1 MKKFNTPDPLIRRIQ
16 ALFLIALF
24 ALAAGCSSVRF
35 TYNQGDTLLYWW
47 LNAYVDLEGEQ
58 SAKVRNDIDEF
69 FQWHRKTQL
78 RDYAAVLTKVQR
90 QLAANPT
97 QADLMA
103 DYRDVK
109 ARTEALALKAVPQ
122 MADLALSLT
131 PEQIAQMEKRFK
143 TKNDEYR
150 RKVLPSDPEKRQ
162 KARFKKSM
170 DQFELWFGNFSRD
183 QGAILRK
190 ASDARPLADGE
201 TMLEERMW
209 RQRKIATLLRKIQQE
224 KPSKEATMALINTML
239 REMFNRIESPERKA
253 FYDAYADS
261 TAKYVLTA
269 IRIATPAQKAHA
281 QKRMQGWIEDFNVLA
296 TEAR

>member
-1 MKKFNTPDPLIRRIQ
+1 MIRRIQ
-16 ALFLIALF
+16 MLFLIALF
-24 ALAAGCSSVRF
+24 TLAAGCSSVRF

-47 LNAYVDLEGEQ
+47 LNSYLDLEGEQ
-58 SAKVRNDIDEF
+58 SAMVKKNIGQF

-78 RDYAAVLTKVQR
+78 RDYAAVLAKMQR
-90 QLAANPT
+90 QVAGNPT

-103 DYRDVK
+103 DYREIK
-109 ARTEALALKAVPQ
+109 ARTETIASKVVPE

-131 PEQIAQMEKRFK
+131 PDQIAQMEKRFK

-150 RKVLPSDPEKRQ
+150 KKVLPSDPEKRQ

-170 DQFELWFGNFSRD
+170 DQFELWFGNFSGD
-183 QGAILRK
+183 QEAILRK
-190 ASDARPLADGE
+190 ASDARPATDAE
-201 TMLEERMW
+201 VMLEERMW
-209 RQRKIATLLRKIQQE
+209 RQRKISTLLRKIQQE

-239 REMFNRIESPERKA
+239 RELFNRMESPERKA

-261 TAKYVLTA
+261 TAKYVLAA
-269 IRIATPAQKAHA
+269 IRIATPEQKAHA

-296 TEAR
+296 ADTR

>member
-1 MKKFNTPDPLIRRIQ
+1 MKKFNTSDLLIRRIQ

-35 TYNQGDTLLYWW
+35 SYNQGDTLLYWW

-58 SAKVRNDIDEF
+58 SDQTKRHIDDF
-69 FQWHRKTQL
+69 FQWHRKSQL
-78 RDYAAVLTKVQR
+78 RDYATVLTKMQR
-90 QLAANPT
+90 QMAGNPT
-97 QADLMA
+97 LADLMA
-103 DYRDVK
+103 DYREVR
-109 ARTEALALKAVPQ
+109 ARTETMAAHAAPQ
-122 MADLALSLT
+122 IAALALSLQ
-131 PEQIAQMEKRFK
+131 PDQIAQMEKRFK
-143 TKNDEYR
+143 SKNEEYR

-170 DQFELWFGNFSRD
+170 DQFELWFGDFSRE
-183 QGAILRK
+183 QEAILRK
-190 ASDARPLADGE
+190 ASDTRPLTDGD

-209 RQRKIATLLRKIQQE
+209 RQRKIVSFMRKIQQE
-224 KPSKEATMALINTML
+224 KPSKVAATAQVNTLL
-239 REMFNRIESPERKA
+239 REMFQRTESAERKG

-281 QKRMQGWIEDFNVLA
+281 QKRMQGWIEDFNALA
-296 TEAR
+296 TEGK

>member
-1 MKKFNTPDPLIRRIQ
+1 MKKFNTPAPLIQRIQ
-16 ALFLIALF
+16 MLFLIALF

-47 LNAYVDLEGEQ
+47 LNSYVDLEGEQ
-58 SAKVRNDIDEF
+58 SAMVKKDIGEF

-78 RDYAAVLTKVQR
+78 RDYAAVLAKMQR
-90 QLAANPT
+90 QVAGNPT

-103 DYRDVK
+103 DYREVK
-109 ARTEALALKAVPQ
+109 ARTETMATKVVPQ

-131 PEQIAQMEKRFK
+131 PDQIAQMEKRFK
-143 TKNDEYR
+143 AKNDEYR
-150 RKVLPSDPEKRQ
+150 KKVLPSDPEKRQ
-162 KARFKKSM
+162 QARFKKSM
-170 DQFELWFGNFSRD
+170 DQFELWFGNFSGD
-183 QGAILRK
+183 QEAILRK
-190 ASDARPLADGE
+190 ASDARPTTDGE
-201 TMLEERMW
+201 VMLEERMW
-209 RQRKIATLLRKIQQE
+209 RQRKISTLLRKVQHE
-224 KPSKEATMALINTML
+224 KPSKEATMVLINAML
-239 REMFNRIESPERKA
+239 RELFNRMESPERKA

-296 TEAR
+296 TDAR